1 MAVSSVDSGY
11 SITHSASIAPNVN
24 YKDKS
29 KQWLEVF
36 KSNLDSAVGAMAD
49 SIKAKADMTVPFKN
63 GDLRNS
69 GRVDGRNL
77 KRTVSYGGNGIA
89 YGAYQERGMRVGKT
103 HIVKNYTTAGTG
115 AHYLENALNVVLKE
129 GIKRYIK

>member
-11 SITHSASIAPNVN
+11 SITHSARITPDVN

-36 KSNLDSAVGAMAD
+36 KTNVDSALGAMAD
-49 SIKAKADMTVPFKN
+49 AIKAKADMTVPYKT
-63 GDLRNS
+63 GALRDS
-69 GRVDGRNL
+69 GRVEGRNL
-77 KRTVSYGGNGIA
+77 ERTVTYGGNGIA
-89 YGAYQERGMRVGKT
+89 YGAYQERGMRANGT
-103 HIVKNYTTAGTG
+103 HIVRNYTTSGTG
-115 AHYLENALNVVLKE
+115 AHYLENALTVVSKE